1 MIHRNID
8 VRSDEFYKYYMIKVF
23 KRCKCNILNRLSKS
37 FINMFL
43 VIIFMTIAFSVSACS
58 KEIESANETMEET
71 KSLSQTLGI
80 SLTDYRLILANIDNS
95 IGDYTPKLVEIEHG
109 REFDYRAADDLKR
122 FIFDARAA
130 GLNVY
135 LSSTYRGR
143 YVQNMLYER
152 KVEQYGE
159 EVAKTIVLPPGTS
172 EHQTG
177 LAADITDIPYDFKTK
192 EIENTDT
199 FKWLNEHSADYGF
212 ILRYPK
218 DKEDIT
224 KVIYEPWH
232 FRYVG
237 KEVANYIKEN
247 NLCLE
252 EFIELIKNE
261 SKDIKSPNLP

>member
-1 MIHRNID
+1 MINIYQKNINTS
-8 VRSDEFYKYYMIKVF
+8 VSSNY
-23 KRCKCNILNRLSKS
+23 NILKRLCKS
-37 FINMFL
+37 LINILL
-43 VIIFMTIAFSVSACS
+43 VIFFVNITFSVSACS
-58 KEIESANETMEET
+58 KEIGSTNETIEET
-71 KSLSQTLGI
+71 KTLSQTLGI

-109 REFDYRAADDLKR
+109 REFDYRAADDLKK
-122 FIFDARAA
+122 FIFDARET

-152 KVEQYGE
+152 KVDQYGE
-159 EVAKTIVLPPGTS
+159 DVAKTIVLPPGTS

-192 EIENTDT
+192 EIENTET
-199 FKWLNEHSADYGF
+199 FKWLNEHSAEYGF

-237 KEVANYIKEN
+237 KEVAKYIKEN

-252 EFIELIKNE
+252 EFIDLIKSETGEIIASN
-261 SKDIKSPNLP
+261 SSINQ

>member
-1 MIHRNID
+1 
-8 VRSDEFYKYYMIKVF
+8 MIKEF
-23 KRCKCNILNRLSKS
+23 KIKKCNILNRLSKS
-37 FINMFL
+37 LIDIFL
-43 VIIFMTIAFSVSACS
+43 LIIFMTIAFSVSACS
-58 KEIESANETMEET
+58 KEIESATETIEET

-177 LAADITDIPYDFKTK
+177 LCADITDVYREFKTK
-192 EIENTDT
+192 KLEDTET
-199 FKWLNEHSADYGF
+199 FKWLYDNCDKYGF

-237 KEVANYIKEN
+237 EVAAKYMKEH

-252 EFIELIKNE
+252 EFLILADE
-261 SKDIKSPNLP
+261 VIADKDINYNE

>member
-1 MIHRNID
+1 
-8 VRSDEFYKYYMIKVF
+8 MIKEYQNN
-23 KRCKCNILNRLSKS
+23 KYNNIVRATNCSALSGFNICAK
-37 FINMFL
+37 NVLL
-43 VIIFMTIAFSVSACS
+43 VILFLHIAFTMSSCS
-58 KEIESANETMEET
+58 KAVNNVNETIEET

-80 SLTDYRLILANIDNS
+80 SLADYRLILANIDNS
-95 IGDYTPKLVEIEHG
+95 IGDYTPELVEIEHG
-109 REFDYRAADDLKR
+109 REFDYRAADDLKK
-122 FIFDARAA
+122 FIADARAT

-143 YVQNMLYER
+143 YVQNMLYEK
-152 KVEQYGE
+152 KVAQYGE
-159 EVAKTIVLPPGTS
+159 DVAKTIVLPPGTS

-177 LAADITDIPYDFKTK
+177 LAADITDVPYDFKTK

-199 FKWLNEHSADYGF
+199 FKWLNEHSAEYGF

-237 KEVANYIKEN
+237 KEVANYIKDH

-252 EFIELIKNE
+252 EFIDLMKSE
-261 SKDIKSPNLP
+261 SGDSKVSN

>member
-1 MIHRNID
+1 MIHKNID

-43 VIIFMTIAFSVSACS
+43 VIIFMTISFSVSACS
-58 KEIESANETMEET
+58 KEVNVVDETATET
-71 KSLSQTLGI
+71 KLLSETLGI

-95 IGDYTPKLVEIEHG
+95 IGDYTPELVEIEHG
-109 REFDYRAADDLKR
+109 RKFDYRAAEDLKK
-122 FIFDARAA
+122 FILDARRA

-143 YVQNMLYER
+143 YVQNMLYQ
-152 KVEQYGE
+152 KKIEQYGE

-199 FKWLNEHSADYGF
+199 FKWLNAHSTEYGF

-237 KEVANYIKEN
+237 KEVANYMKEN

-252 EFIELIKNE
+252 EFIDLIKSE
-261 SKDIKSPNLP
+261 TSDITTSN

>member
-1 MIHRNID
+1 MNKINTDKHNYLKVDCAYFKMLNIG
-8 VRSDEFYKYYMIKVF
+8 
-23 KRCKCNILNRLSKS
+23 ILK
-37 FINMFL
+37 FL
-43 VIIFMTIAFSVSACS
+43 FVIVFMTISFSVCACS
-58 KEIESANETMEET
+58 KEVNVVDETATET
-71 KSLSQTLGI
+71 KLLSETLGI

-95 IGDYTPKLVEIEHG
+95 IGDYTPELVEIEHG
-109 REFDYRAADDLKR
+109 RKFDYRAAEDLKK
-122 FIFDARAA
+122 FILDARRA

-143 YVQNMLYER
+143 YVQNMLYQ
-152 KVEQYGE
+152 KKIEQYGE

-199 FKWLNEHSADYGF
+199 FKWLNAHSAEYGF

-237 KEVANYIKEN
+237 KEVANYMKEN

-252 EFIELIKNE
+252 EFVDLLKNE
-261 SKDIKSPNLP
+261 IK